1 MEDNFIYL
9 ENQSATHRL
18 IFLHGWGA
26 DAEDLVPFGRALV
39 NAFKADAKFD
49 LVFLRAPQLHP
60 DAIGRQWYPL
70 FPADWSSVPDAVGD
84 LQMRIRNLPIMKIPF
99 TKTFLLGFSQ
109 GAAMAIASGF
119 QFDLA
124 GIIACS
130 PYGHPNWD
138 PKYIKPPVL
147 LTHGSND
154 DVVPLEA
161 AKIVFK
167 LIKRKQQKSEL
178 FIFTGGHEISG
189 EVMDKICSFLE
200 MYI

>member
-9 ENQSATHRL
+9 ENQNATHRL

-70 FPADWSSVPDAVGD
+70 FPVDWSSVPDAVED
-84 LQMRIRNLPIMKIPF
+84 LQMRIINLPIMKIPI
-99 TKTFLLGFSQ
+99 TQTFLLGFSQ
-109 GAAMAIASGF
+109 GAAMALASGC

-138 PKYIKPPVL
+138 PKYIKPPLL
-147 LTHGSND
+147 LTHVTND

-161 AKIVFK
+161 AKMVFK
-167 LIKRKQQKSEL
+167 LINKKQPNSEL
-178 FIFTGGHEISG
+178 FIFTGGHEMPG
-189 EVMDKICSFLE
+189 VVMGKIFSFLE
-200 MYI
+200 IYI